1 MSSNGNHGWALIG
14 LATLASIGGG
24 VLVGQQASAEM
35 APIYANLSAT
45 MPDDAQSN
53 GVEIV
58 SSDGSRAWV
67 ETADLSY
74 RRATTEGVQDPG
86 Y

>member
-1 MSSNGNHGWALIG
+1 MAPYRNRGWMLVG

-35 APIYANLSAT
+35 APFYANLGTTA
-45 MPDDAQSN
+45 PDDAQSN

-58 SSDGSRAWV
+58 SGDGSRTWI
-67 ETADLSY
+67 ETTDLS
-74 RRATTEGVQDPG
+74 RRSTAPGDAQDAA

>member
-1 MSSNGNHGWALIG
+1 VSDRNHGWALIG
-14 LATLASIGGG
+14 LAVLGAIGGG
-24 VLVGQQASAEM
+24 VLMGQQASAEM
-35 APIYANLSAT
+35 APFYANLST
-45 MPDDAQSN
+45 TTPDDPLSN

-67 ETADLSY
+67 ETVDLSY
-74 RRATTEGVQDPG
+74 RRATTDAVQDAG

>member
-1 MSSNGNHGWALIG
+1 MSDRNHGWALVG
-14 LATLASIGGG
+14 LATLGSIGGG
-24 VLVGQQASAEM
+24 VLMGQQASADM
-35 APIYANLSAT
+35 APFYANLSAT
-45 MPDDAQSN
+45 MPEDRQSN

-74 RRATTEGVQDPG
+74 RRATPDGTQDPG

>member
-1 MSSNGNHGWALIG
+1 MILG
-14 LATLASIGGG
+14 LAVLGSIGGG
-24 VLVGQQASAEM
+24 ILAGQQASAEM
-35 APIYANLSAT
+35 APFYANLSAN
-45 MPDDAQSN
+45 MPEDRHSE

-58 SSDGSRAWV
+58 DSDGSRAWV

-74 RRATTEGVQDPG
+74 RAATTNGVQDAG

>member
-1 MSSNGNHGWALIG
+1 MASYRNRGWALVG
-14 LATLASIGGG
+14 LAALASIGGG

-35 APIYANLSAT
+35 APFCANLSAT
-45 MPDDAQSN
+45 MPGDRQSD

-58 SSDGSRAWV
+58 SSDGSSAWI
-67 ETADLSY
+67 EATDLSY
-74 RRATTEGVQDPG
+74 RRALTGDPQDAG

>member
-1 MSSNGNHGWALIG
+1 VSDRGYGWALAG
-14 LATLASIGGG
+14 LAALGSVVGG
-24 VLVGQQASAEM
+24 VLIGQQASAEM
-35 APIYANLSAT
+35 APFYANLAAT
-45 MPDDAQSN
+45 IPDDPQSN

-74 RRATTEGVQDPG
+74 RRATNDGTQDAA

>member
-1 MSSNGNHGWALIG
+1 VSDRGYGWTLVG
-14 LATLASIGGG
+14 LAVLGCIGGG
-24 VLVGQQASAEM
+24 VLMGQQASAEM
-35 APIYANLSAT
+35 APFYANLATT
-45 MPDDAQSN
+45 MPDDPQSN

-58 SSDGSRAWV
+58 STDGSRAWV

-74 RRATTEGVQDPG
+74 RGASTDGMHEAG